1 MGVKFAPI
9 PIEVKP
15 IAHLLK
21 LAEEHDDR
29 NIVVA
34 YWARMAACRLA
45 LKLVPGKK
53 SPETANLIRTMLDW
67 LETTKQENSENEGI
81 TNETAAQAIIENYA
95 LKMFEYGDQ
104 QDKAEVFNKNTVKTF
119 YTAGMLMDVLDQF
132 GSLPDEV
139 REKRKYAK
147 WKAAYIHNC
156 LKQGEQ
162 PMPGPPREPNVDPE
176 MNIVPNNL
184 LTQEE
189 MSSFTEY
196 QGPSPPDVANLKR
209 KDSKGVETPTTPGAT
224 PTSPPNYGRP
234 PSSGAQEGGVPFAFA
249 PQPSPVSPGH
259 PSTDP
264 LPPLGAI
271 GSVASGV
278 PDPAVTPRQPSSSG
292 NGSGYQPTPEV
303 MQKAQ
308 KFCKYATSALNY
320 DDVKNALENIEK
332 ARNLLLTGNE

>member
-1 MGVKFAPI
+1 MGVKFPPI
-9 PIEVKP
+9 PTEVKP

-21 LAEEHDDR
+21 LADEHDDR

-53 SPETANLIRTMLDW
+53 SPETADLIRTMLDW
-67 LETTKQENSENEGI
+67 LEATKQENGENEGI

-95 LKMFEYGDQ
+95 LKMFEYGDE

-132 GSLPDEV
+132 GNLPDEI

-156 LKQGEQ
+156 LKQGEK
-162 PMPGPPREPNVDPE
+162 PAPGPPRPPNKDPQ
-176 MNIVPNNL
+176 MNIVPNDM
-184 LTQEE
+184 LTPEE
-189 MSSFTEY
+189 MSSF
-196 QGPSPPDVANLKR
+196 QPHGPPPPSVANLKR
-209 KDSKGVETPTTPGAT
+209 KNSKGVEIPTTPGAT
-224 PTSPPNYGRP
+224 PTNLPYFGRQL
-234 PSSGAQEGGVPFAFA
+234 SSGAQEGGSPFAFA

-259 PSTDP
+259 PSSDP
-264 LPPLGAI
+264 LPPLGTI
-271 GSVASGV
+271 ASDTITA
-278 PDPAVTPRQPSSSG
+278 PDPDATPRQPSSDG
-292 NGSGYQPTPEV
+292 GGYTPTPEV

-308 KFCKYATSALNY
+308 KYCKYATSALNY